1 MASRD
6 KIKII
11 AQMLGN
17 QLPDSPFRDRYV
29 DLLTDAIDASI
40 YKYLNEDEL
49 TRYLQ
54 AVELMI
60 SIDTHKVN
68 KMTSFVT
75 SEVLSK
81 LEKEMNNG

>member
-17 QLPDSPFRDRYV
+17 QLPDSPFRERYV
-29 DLLTDAIDASI
+29 ELLTDAIDASI
-40 YKYLNEDEL
+40 HKYLNEEEL
-49 TRYLQ
+49 ARYLR

-60 SIDTHKVN
+60 SIDPNKVN
-68 KMTSFVT
+68 KMTALVT
-75 SEVLSK
+75 KQVLDR
-81 LEKEMNNG
+81 LQEEMGEE

>member
-6 KIKII
+6 KIKKI

-29 DLLTDAIDASI
+29 DLLTDAIDKSI
-40 YKYLNEDEL
+40 HKYLNEDEL
-49 TRYLQ
+49 ARYLQ

-60 SIDTHKVN
+60 SIDTRKVN

-75 SEVLSK
+75 SEVLTK
-81 LEKEMNNG
+81 LEKDMDNG

>member
-1 MASRD
+1 MASKD
-6 KIKII
+6 KIKKI
-11 AQMLGN
+11 AEMLGN

-29 DLLTDAIDASI
+29 DLLADAIDKSI
-40 YKYLNEDEL
+40 HKYLDEDEL
-49 TRYLQ
+49 ARYLQ